1 MTSTMLRMSR
11 ILAGLAIAGLLL
23 AGCSQAPAPETREE
37 AIHIEE
43 LASGLKTL
51 TLSAKAA
58 ERLGVETAPVAV
70 AGVALTIP
78 YAAIIYDAEGA
89 TWAYVNN
96 EPLVYTRAAVI
107 VDGIEGDTAVISEG
121 PASGTPVVTT
131 GAAELY
137 GAEIGVGGGH

>member
-1 MTSTMLRMSR
+1 MTKTMHRPSR
-11 ILAGLAIAGLLL
+11 VLASLAIAGLLL
-23 AGCSQAPAPETREE
+23 AGCGPAPAPESKEE

-43 LASGLKTL
+43 LASGLKSL

-58 ERLGVETAPVAV
+58 ERLGVETAPVTE
-70 AGVALTIP
+70 AGATMTIP

-89 TWAYVNN
+89 TWAYVNT
-96 EPLVYTRAAVI
+96 EPLVYTRASVV
-107 VDGIEGDTAVISEG
+107 VDEIEGDTAFITEG